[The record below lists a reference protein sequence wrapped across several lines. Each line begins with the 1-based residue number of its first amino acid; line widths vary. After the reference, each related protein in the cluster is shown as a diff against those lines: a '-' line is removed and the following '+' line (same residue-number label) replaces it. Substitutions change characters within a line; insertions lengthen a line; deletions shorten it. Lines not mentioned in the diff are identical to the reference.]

1 MVLCSASKWGE
12 SVEKGSWMQ
21 DFPVRV
27 LSLREGQARMTLL
40 VLCSHNVQPEVY
52 IRILPCCDYLA
63 SLLCEAGCR
72 LT

>member
-1 MVLCSASKWGE
+1 MVLRSASKWGE
-12 SVEKGSWMQ
+12 SVENGFGMQ
-21 DFPVRV
+21 DFPEQV
-27 LSLREGQARMTLL
+27 LTLREGQARMTLL

-52 IRILPCCDYLA
+52 IRILPRCDYLA